1 MDRHPARLIPG
12 TAPTTL
18 KEYAQTMEQRNSKP
32 SCIKGENYLGF
43 FLLILALMAFALI
56 VKSCNIAHYQHQ
68 QQQMEAHDS

>member
-1 MDRHPARLIPG
+1 
-12 TAPTTL
+12 
-18 KEYAQTMEQRNSKP
+18 MEQRNSKTP
-32 SCIKGENYLGF
+32 GIKGENYLGF